1 MHMWKDSSRSKKAGI
16 IIGVVAAVV
25 VLALTGVLGVHL
37 YRYVRLSEQ
46 VEAGIVVTAFSD
58 ADRQLVLWSIHLPTQ
73 EAAVLTEVDCV
84 QGWRDSFTQA
94 IIEVD
99 KTDHEAFEAALLTQF
114 DRAEDPG
121 RASVGSFFS
130 DRPHYAAITTEN
142 RVGSYRRSVHDEAVA
157 EIGAYAWGD
166 KIVYAV
172 YVDTVPVDLQP
183 YVKQQIRED
192 NYVSYK

>member
-1 MHMWKDSSRSKKAGI
+1 MNDFSIKCNPLADTPLPAVQKPKQPEPTFAMPP
-16 IIGVVAAVV
+16 VV
-25 VLALTGVLGVHL
+25 
-37 YRYVRLSEQ
+37 
-46 VEAGIVVTAFSD
+46 
-58 ADRQLVLWSIHLPTQ
+58 PTQ

-166 KIVYAV
+166 TVVYAV

>member
-1 MHMWKDSSRSKKAGI
+1 MRMWKNSSKQKKVGI
-16 IIGVVAAVV
+16 IIGAVAAVV
-25 VLALTGVLGVHL
+25 VLALTGVLGIHI

-46 VEAGIVVTAFSD
+46 VEDGIVVTAFSD
-58 ADRQLVLWSIHLPTQ
+58 ADRQLVLQSIHLPAQ
-73 EAAVLTEVDCV
+73 DAAVLSEVDCV

-99 KTDHEAFEAALLTQF
+99 KTDNEAFEAALLTQF
-114 DRAEDPG
+114 ERAEDPG
-121 RASVGSFFS
+121 RASIGSFFS
-130 DRPHYAAITTEN
+130 DRPRYAAITTEN
-142 RVGSYRRSVHDEAVA
+142 RVGCYRRSARDEAIA

-183 YVKQQIRED
+183 YVKQQIQED
-192 NYVSYK
+192 NYVSYR